1 MLRSVGLVSNPAR
14 QLVLADAPLA
24 ADAEARQ
31 RAGQQEGAHGGDG
44 HLEAGGGLGG
54 REGHW
59 RHRIDTGPPSAAV
72 RLSDR

>member
-1 MLRSVGLVSNPAR
+1 MLRSMRLLGNPAG
-14 QLVLADAPLA
+14 QLGLADAPLA

-31 RAGQQEGAHGGDG
+31 RAGQQQGAHGGDAD
-44 HLEAGGGLGG
+44 LEAGGSLGG